1 MSDLPLWSPHF
12 LDGIGLGD
20 WTRLLVRH
28 RFRIAPR
35 YYPAAFM
42 TSLFA
47 PLNSA
52 LGAVQSLAFRS
63 RLEAV
68 RIDPPPVFVLGHWRS
83 GTTLLHELL
92 ALNPAHTAPT
102 NHQCLMPKH
111 FLVTG
116 RLSKRLMA
124 RLLPAE
130 RVMDPMRLGP
140 DSPQEEEFALCN
152 LGVCSP
158 YLWLAFPNEGYDTDW
173 ETLEALPHA
182 ETARWKAAY
191 LGFLKS
197 VALAAPGRLVLK
209 CPLNGFRLALL
220 ERMFPNARYVHIM
233 RHPAEVLSST
243 VRTWRAL
250 QAYHG
255 YQTPREGGLMPHVLK
270 TGLHLHRALAAG
282 RARIAATRWCNV
294 HFEDLVRDPHDVLQ
308 RIHKKLGLSD
318 YAPSAAGV
326 TAYLAERVGF
336 QPRTRVSDDELATA
350 RTHWA
355 ELFEA
360 DRYV

>member
-1 MSDLPLWSPHF
+1 MSRAPLWSPHF
-12 LDGIGLGD
+12 LDGIGLGG
-20 WTRLLVRH
+20 WARLLSRQ
-28 RFRIAPR
+28 RFRVGPR
-35 YYPAAFM
+35 HLPAALM
-42 TSLFA
+42 TTLFA

-52 LGAVQSLAFRS
+52 LGVAQSLAFRS

-111 FLVTG
+111 FLLSG

-124 RLLPAE
+124 RLMPAE

-140 DSPQEEEFALCN
+140 DSPQEEEFSLCN
-152 LGVCSP
+152 LGFRSP
-158 YLWLAFPNEGYDTDW
+158 YLWIAFPNGGYDTQS
-173 ETLEALPHA
+173 EALQELPGA
-182 ETARWKAAY
+182 EVTRWTAAY

-197 VALAAPGRLVLK
+197 VVLAAPGRLILK
-209 CPLNGFRLALL
+209 TPLNGFRLALL
-220 ERMFPNARYVHIM
+220 EQMFPDARYVHVT

-243 VRTWRAL
+243 LRTWRAL

-255 YQTPREGGLMPHVLK
+255 YQTPREGGLVPHVLE
-270 TGLHLHRALAAG
+270 TGLRLHRATAAG
-282 RARIAATRWCNV
+282 QARIPAGRWRNV
-294 HFEDLVRDPHDVLQ
+294 SYEDLVRDPHAVVERVYDG
-308 RIHKKLGLSD
+308 LGLGD
-318 YAPSAAGV
+318 YAPVAAGV
-326 TAYLAERVGF
+326 TSYFAERAGF
-336 QPRTRVSDDELATA
+336 EPRTRVSDADMEAA

-360 DRYV
+360 GGYV